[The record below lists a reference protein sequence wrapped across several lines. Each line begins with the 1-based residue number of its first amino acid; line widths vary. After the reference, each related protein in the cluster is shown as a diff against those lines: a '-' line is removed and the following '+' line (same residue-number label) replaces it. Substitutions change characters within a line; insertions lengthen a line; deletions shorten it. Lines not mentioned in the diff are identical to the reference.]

1 MFTAKW
7 KTAAMA
13 AVIFLSGSVIAEPG
27 TEEIAEMAQAVSV
40 KRAEFGKAADYAK
53 SKADS
58 NPDWAIAELR
68 RISSELDALD
78 SESRKLDKFRTMIS
92 EGYGCVEGRCIDGH
106 GKYVTKSGTSYE
118 GAFVSEKRHGFG
130 KFVRSNGEFFSGEWN
145 ENRLEGECES
155 GNVGSSSQK
164 GTCSYDSKNRIVF
177 QRYSSA
183 ATNAAPLDSS
193 VRDSGKKSGSSS
205 SGGWGKWV
213 LIFIAAMFVI
223 GFLENFFKNG
233 SGSGGRSTSP
243 SYVRVETGPLPEI
256 ERPPRFFVP
265 PPSAAPPTPPPSV
278 TPPPVEPPR
287 QSRPPSQPRTS
298 GPTTT
303 RPAPMT
309 GGRNPDHVNAK
320 GIPASGNVTIE
331 T

>member
-1 MFTAKW
+1 MFAAKW
-7 KTAAMA
+7 KTAAIM
-13 AVIFLSGSVIAEPG
+13 AVIFLSGSAIAEPG

-40 KRAEFGKAADYAK
+40 KRAEFGKAADDAK

-58 NPDWAIAELR
+58 NPDWAIAELK

-78 SESRKLDKFRTMIS
+78 SEDRKLDRFRTMIS

-118 GAFVSEKRHGFG
+118 GAFVLEKRHGFG

-155 GNVGSSSQK
+155 GIVGSSSQK
-164 GTCSYDSKNRIVF
+164 GKCSYDSKNRIVF
-177 QRYSSA
+177 ERYSSA
-183 ATNAAPLDSS
+183 ATNASTFDSS
-193 VRDSGKKSGSSS
+193 ARDSGKKSESSS

-213 LIFIAAMFVI
+213 LIFIAVMIAGTI
-223 GFLENFFKNG
+223 LEHLSKNG

-256 ERPPRFFVP
+256 ERPPRFFAP
-265 PPSAAPPTPPPSV
+265 PPSSAPPPA
-278 TPPPVEPPR
+278 EPPR
-287 QSRPPSQPRTS
+287 QSGPPSRPRTS

-303 RPAPMT
+303 PRAPVP
-309 GGRNPDHVNAK
+309 GGRNPDYVNAK
-320 GIPASGNVTIE
+320 GVPANGNITID

>member
-1 MFTAKW
+1 MYAARW
-7 KTAAMA
+7 KSAAIA
-13 AVIFLSGSVIAEPG
+13 AVIFLSGSAIAEPG

-40 KRAEFGKAADYAK
+40 KRAEFGKAADDAK
-53 SKADS
+53 SKADTS
-58 NPDWAIAELR
+58 PDWAIAELK
-68 RISSELDALD
+68 RISSELDVLD
-78 SESRKLDKFRTMIS
+78 SEDRKLDRFRTMIS

-155 GNVGSSSQK
+155 GIVGSSSQK
-164 GTCSYDSKNRIVF
+164 GTCSYDSRNRIVF
-177 QRYSSA
+177 QRYSNA
-183 ATNAAPLDSS
+183 ATNAAPPDSS
-193 VRDSGKKSGSSS
+193 VRHSGKKSESSS

-213 LIFIAAMFVI
+213 LIFIAVVVVGAI
-223 GFLENFFKNG
+223 LENFFKNG

-243 SYVRVETGPLPEI
+243 SYVRVETGPLSEI
-256 ERPPRFFVP
+256 ERPSRFFAP
-265 PPSAAPPTPPPSV
+265 PPSAVPPPA
-278 TPPPVEPPR
+278 EPPR
-287 QSRPPSQPRTS
+287 RSRPQSQPRAS

-303 RPAPMT
+303 PRAPVT

-320 GIPASGNVTIE
+320 GIPASGNVTID